1 MLKIG
6 KIVNT
11 HGIKGEVKVKRITD
25 FEERFAVGNTIY
37 VEKGQNEVEPLTISH
52 HRLHKN
58 MDLLQFESYDNI
70 NDIEHIKGSDL
81 YIKKEQL
88 TALNEGEYYYY
99 EIIGCLVET
108 VDGELLGEIDHIL
121 APGANDVWVVKSA
134 DRKEILIPYIDDIV
148 KSVDVPAKKVIIDP
162 MEGLL
167 DG

>member
-25 FEERFAVGNTIY
+25 FAERFAVGNNVY
-37 VEKGQNEVEPLTISH
+37 DKKGQNEFDPLIISH

-70 NDIEHIKGSDL
+70 NDVEHMKGSVL
-81 YIKKEQL
+81 YIKKDQL
-88 TALNEGEYYYY
+88 TELNEGEYYYY
-99 EIIGCLVET
+99 EIIGCIVET
-108 VDGELLGEIDHIL
+108 AEGELVGEIDHIL
-121 APGANDVWVVKSA
+121 APGANDVWVVKSPQG
-134 DRKEILIPYIDDIV
+134 KEILIPYIDDIV
-148 KSVDVPAKKVIIDP
+148 KSVDVSAKKVIIDP

>member
-37 VEKGQNEVEPLTISH
+37 VEKGQDEYDALIISH

-70 NDIEHIKGSDL
+70 NDIEHMKGSVL

-88 TALNEGEYYYY
+88 TELNEGEYYYY
-99 EIIGCLVET
+99 EIIGCMVET
-108 VDGELLGEIDHIL
+108 LDGELIGEIDHIL
-121 APGANDVWVVKSA
+121 APGANDVWVVKTA
-134 DRKEILIPYIDDIV
+134 QGKEILIPYIDHVVKNVDI
-148 KSVDVPAKKVIIDP
+148 SAKKVIIDP